1 MNRALV
7 LFIVAFFLTFG
18 GLSFNGAAQTNESV
32 YTELTEAKCKTIK
45 TGEEFAVRSCP
56 GVGGYKLLAADDDA
70 RGSITVVD
78 PRGKEHPLNYW
89 HVITPAFSYLGD
101 KAEWRVVKK
110 NGKITPVALIVR
122 VNASENQE
130 DPNKKSSYLAVAK
143 ITPQQVCV
151 TDKIAPGATANEEAR
166 RAADASSSK
175 PCLKE

>member
-1 MNRALV
+1 
-7 LFIVAFFLTFG
+7 
-18 GLSFNGAAQTNESV
+18 
-32 YTELTEAKCKTIK
+32 
-45 TGEEFAVRSCP
+45 
-56 GVGGYKLLAADDDA
+56 
-70 RGSITVVD
+70 
-78 PRGKEHPLNYW
+78 
-89 HVITPAFSYLGD
+89 
-101 KAEWRVVKK
+101 
-110 NGKITPVALIVR
+110 LIVR